1 MGFWIFMFV
10 SVLLVPAIML
20 IVGRLFIKRPP
31 REINGLYGY
40 RTTMSMK
47 NKDTWDFAHRYCGR
61 MWLRWGAVLLV
72 VTVIPMLC
80 VIRAGI
86 ERVSVTALI
95 IMGVQIAVLIAS
107 IFPTERALKRT
118 FDKDG
123 NRR

>member
-1 MGFWIFMFV
+1 MGFWIFMLI

-20 IVGRLFIKRPP
+20 IVGRVFMKRPP
-31 REINGLYGY
+31 REINGIYGY
-40 RTTMSMK
+40 RTAMSMK

-61 MWLRWGAVLLV
+61 IWLRWGAVLLA

-80 VIRAGI
+80 VIRTGI

-95 IMGVQIAVLIAS
+95 IMGVQIVVLIAS

>member
-1 MGFWIFMFV
+1 M
-10 SVLLVPAIML
+10 
-20 IVGRLFIKRPP
+20 KRPP

-40 RTTMSMK
+40 RTAMSMK

-61 MWLRWGAVLLV
+61 IWVRWGAILLAL
-72 VTVIPMLC
+72 TVIPMLC
-80 VIRAGI
+80 VIRAGV
-86 ERVSVTALI
+86 ERVSVVALI

-107 IFPTERALKRT
+107 VFSTERALKRT